1 MSLGQIL
8 IGCGVDMAL
17 NAYCYFSVLHRKHS
31 KAVSLAVFMLFAVI
45 SVAKHILLYD
55 HMLVRTFMQW
65 VFIQLLFWVLFT
77 DSLWKRFGLMVA
89 YVGGVAVT
97 EALTLSLLNSLGLN
111 VVNTD
116 ESFLYS
122 YTIAMI
128 LSALY
133 TFFLVHLLKRR
144 NDSFESH
151 ASRFVLMYVFIQLLL
166 CLLLYVLIW
175 DYGMDIVPVM
185 LLFAFTVAVSTAFGV
200 LLYHSMKAS
209 FAQRLKAE
217 TAEVRVSLYE
227 EQLKRLRLQHEE
239 YKKLRANYYRH
250 IRTLHALGDAN
261 KRSAYIDELTK
272 ELVSDT
278 ETVFSEDE
286 ALDALLF
293 GERLRAEQL
302 GLRADFKACPFPI
315 PISVRCSRRCSMK
328 RCGGRCLRTVRRSA
342 LSARRSLPRTGSWSS
357 MCAAAAAR
365 SRMRCLRSLKRSR
378 QNTTARRWIPA
389 TRAFTVIRS
398 APSCDGD
405 KMKINKTAA

>member
-8 IGCGVDMAL
+8 IGCGVDIVL
-17 NAYCYFSVLHRKHS
+17 TAYCYFSVLHRKHS
-31 KAVSLAVFMLFAVI
+31 KAVSLAVYMLFAVI
-45 SVAKHILLYD
+45 SVAKHLLLYD
-55 HMLVRTFMQW
+55 HMLVRTLMQW

-77 DSLWKRFGLMVA
+77 DPLWKRFGLMVA

-122 YTIAMI
+122 YTIGMI
-128 LSALY
+128 LDALY

-185 LLFAFTVAVSTAFGV
+185 LLFAFTVAVSAAFSV
-200 LLYHSMKAS
+200 LLYRSMKAS

-250 IRTLHALGDAN
+250 IRTLHALGDAS

-302 GLRADFKACPFPI
+302 GLRADFKTEGVESL
-315 PISVRCSRRCSMK
+315 SVPDTDICAVLSA
-328 RCGGRCLRTVRRSA
+328 LLDEAVRRAVSA
-342 LSARRSLPRTGSWSS
+342 DGEAERFVSAAVIAKDGQLVINVRGSSGAEPNAVLAVVEEI
-357 MCAAAAAR
+357 AA
-365 SRMRCLRSLKRSR
+365 KYDG
-378 QNTTARRWIPA
+378 TT
-389 TRAFTVIRS
+389 VD
-398 APSCDGD
+398 SCDKGIYSYTFSA
-405 KMKINKTAA
+405 KL

>member
-8 IGCGVDMAL
+8 IGCGVDIVL
-17 NAYCYFSVLHRKHS
+17 TAYCYFSVLHRKHS
-31 KAVSLAVFMLFAVI
+31 KAVSLAVYMLFAVI
-45 SVAKHILLYD
+45 SVAKHLLLYD
-55 HMLVRTFMQW
+55 HMLVRTLMQW

-77 DSLWKRFGLMVA
+77 DPLWKRFGLMVA

-122 YTIAMI
+122 YTIGMI
-128 LSALY
+128 LDALY

-185 LLFAFTVAVSTAFGV
+185 LLFAFTVAVSAAFSV
-200 LLYHSMKAS
+200 LLYRSMKAS

-250 IRTLHALGDAN
+250 IRTLHALGDAS

-302 GLRADFKACPFPI
+302 GLRADFKTEGVESL
-315 PISVRCSRRCSMK
+315 SVPDTDICAVLSA
-328 RCGGRCLRTVRRSA
+328 LLDEAVRRAVSA
-342 LSARRSLPRTGSWSS
+342 GGEAERFVSAAVIAKDGQLVINVRGSSGAEPNAVLAVVEEI
-357 MCAAAAAR
+357 AA
-365 SRMRCLRSLKRSR
+365 KYDG
-378 QNTTARRWIPA
+378 TT
-389 TRAFTVIRS
+389 VD
-398 APSCDGD
+398 SCDKGIYSYTFSA
-405 KMKINKTAA
+405 KL

>member
-8 IGCGVDMAL
+8 IGCGVDMVL

-45 SVAKHILLYD
+45 SVAKHLLLYD
-55 HMLVRTFMQW
+55 HMLVRTLMQW

-77 DSLWKRFGLMVA
+77 DPLWKRFGLMVA

-128 LSALY
+128 LNALY

-144 NDSFESH
+144 TDSFESH

-185 LLFAFTVAVSTAFGV
+185 LLFAFTVAVSAAFGV
-200 LLYHSMKAS
+200 LLYRSMKAS

-250 IRTLHALGDAN
+250 IRTLHALGDAS

-302 GLRADFKACPFPI
+302 GLRADFKTEGVESL
-315 PISVRCSRRCSMK
+315 SVPDTDICAVLSA
-328 RCGGRCLRTVRRSA
+328 LLDEAVRRAVSA
-342 LSARRSLPRTGSWSS
+342 GGEAERFVSAAVIAKDGQLVINVRGSSGAEPNAVLAVVEEI
-357 MCAAAAAR
+357 AA
-365 SRMRCLRSLKRSR
+365 KYDG
-378 QNTTARRWIPA
+378 TT
-389 TRAFTVIRS
+389 VD
-398 APSCDGD
+398 SCDKGIYSYTFSA
-405 KMKINKTAA
+405 KL